1 MQRAHEP
8 NSVVQNKF
16 FFRRFLA
23 PVCVP
28 DILAVPAVP
37 CGSNVDVARAV
48 ASTAVPSVRLSFL
61 NCEDGYDCM

>member
-28 DILAVPAVP
+28 DATPVAPYS
-37 CGSNVDVARAV
+37 SNVDVARAV
-48 ASTAVPSVRLSFL
+48 ASAVPSVRPLMDPLELS
-61 NCEDGYDCM
+61 

>member
-8 NSVVQNKF
+8 NSVVHNKF

-28 DILAVPAVP
+28 DAPPVAPYS
-37 CGSNVDVARAV
+37 SNVDVARAV
-48 ASTAVPSVRLSFL
+48 ASAVIPSVSLPSAVPSRVVLT
-61 NCEDGYDCM
+61 NY

>member
-28 DILAVPAVP
+28 DVLVTPVAPYS
-37 CGSNVDVARAV
+37 SNVDVARAV
-48 ASTAVPSVRLSFL
+48 ASAVIPSVRSLINPL
-61 NCEDGYDCM
+61 E